1 MASNHSNQWFD
12 GLNPI
17 PIPTWSLTVRP
28 WKVTKGP
35 KRKPDRLPVPSWF
48 SVAFAVQLRECVFL
62 DWIGENRGFT
72 SDPLGFTSVIPRH
85 TPRAAGRVFYLELPC
100 VRSSPVQLMAP
111 WCERPNHDGIGWPN
125 TQCMV
130 YYIYLHLITV
140 LFMVNECYIPYIE
153 CLGCWFNKTCRL
165 FCLIIFL
172 PSSTAFQLKKKSLL
186 QVVQILEYSRIDRVH
201 TILTMAIGDHTLSVA
216 TWLSLFLL
224 CRVVEG
230 WTSHVLNSIS
240 QSLIV
245 NDEWE

>member
-72 SDPLGFTSVIPRH
+72 SDPLGFTSVIPH
-85 TPRAAGRVFYLELPC
+85 IAGRVFYLELPC

-140 LFMVNECYIPYIE
+140 LFMGNECYIPYIE

-165 FCLIIFL
+165 LLYSCRQARHSSWKKRVCCRWCKFL
-172 PSSTAFQLKKKSLL
+172 N
-186 QVVQILEYSRIDRVH
+186 ILESTESIRFWPWLLEITPCQSQHDCHCSCYVESSRVELPMCWIQFH
-201 TILTMAIGDHTLSVA
+201 S
-216 TWLSLFLL
+216 LSL
-224 CRVVEG
+224 
-230 WTSHVLNSIS
+230 
-240 QSLIV
+240 
-245 NDEWE
+245 